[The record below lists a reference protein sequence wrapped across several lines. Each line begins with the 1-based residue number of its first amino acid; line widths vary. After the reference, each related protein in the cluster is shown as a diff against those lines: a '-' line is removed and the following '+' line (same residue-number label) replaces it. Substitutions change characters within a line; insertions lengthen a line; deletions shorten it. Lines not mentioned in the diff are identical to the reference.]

1 MHKIIVKLLLM
12 LTTAVPAFS
21 QNASHVDLDPLR
33 RSDYVILDNMEAE
46 AEVTSYL
53 GVVFESR
60 LSSPNGVTA
69 LQPLIKGAYVR
80 VGKFNINFS
89 GVVTGLALSAVSAWA
104 IREAVGPRKKTVTEL
119 NTISIPGIPIPI
131 PSGSTSRRVNDGY
144 KLPLGIAF
152 IPGLACGFIINNQIM
167 GTPSKKAK
175 KLVNQHVLNVHQ
187 ADMLLYPRYQVSH
200 QKNILSN
207 KSIVRIQ
214 TKAIRLVPD
223 IKAPDNS
230 LKPVT
235 R

>member
-1 MHKIIVKLLLM
+1 MHKIIVVLLLSF
-12 LTTAVPAFS
+12 TTASAFA

-33 RSDYVILDNMEAE
+33 RADYLILDDMEAE

-53 GVVFESR
+53 GVMYESR
-60 LSSPNGVTA
+60 LSSPNGVSA

-89 GVVTGLALSAVSAWA
+89 GVITGLALSTVSAWA

-119 NTISIPGIPIPI
+119 TTISIPGIPIPI
-131 PSGSTSRRVNDGY
+131 PSGSTSKRVNDGY

-175 KLVNQHVLNVHQ
+175 KLVNQHVLNVHK
-187 ADMLLYPRYQVSH
+187 ADMLLYPRYQASH
-200 QKNILSN
+200 QKNLLRN

-230 LKPVT
+230 LKPVL